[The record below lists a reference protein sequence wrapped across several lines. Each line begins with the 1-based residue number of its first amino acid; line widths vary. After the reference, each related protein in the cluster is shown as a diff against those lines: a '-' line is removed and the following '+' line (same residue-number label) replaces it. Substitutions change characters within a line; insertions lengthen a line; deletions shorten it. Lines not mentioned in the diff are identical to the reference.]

1 MIMST
6 IIDNIAETFWK
17 IIIGLVGGIFKLVNS
32 AYRIFLVLSKATIFN
47 NEDFNIITKNM
58 YEILSIVMLFAL
70 AYGILVKIVDPEN
83 SKSGVDGK
91 KILQKLVMAIVL
103 LALVPSIFSFMFGLQ
118 DAVLESNVLNSIF
131 TGTNSNGAE
140 SIENAG
146 ISMAVNSFIPFF
158 TPNVDN
164 DANPED
170 ARKEIRNKSVYGIT
184 LNNESYGCKED
195 ECTLED
201 VDNFALNT
209 GNFGFYQAFALNIH
223 EGDID
228 FQWLIALVVG
238 GFLVYAMISFCFDM
252 ALRTCK
258 LAFFEIIAPIAIF
271 CNVIPKMEDVFKK
284 WLSNTTKTFIAVFTR
299 IIVMNF
305 GVYLISII
313 CSDRINLGL
322 ENTGNWFLNLI
333 AKCFLILGIVMFM
346 RQAPKLLSD
355 LFGFGDGDMKL
366 GIKDKL
372 KEGGFFAM
380 GNAVGSLVTS
390 RGNPLA
396 FIRGAKYGFKN
407 TDMHHVGAEGTRRR
421 AFKNALENSTPGELA
436 LDRLRRMFGFES
448 SQEAADLHIENAK
461 FTIKDAD
468 GNDITLDVK
477 AIEDLQKHKDKLNTN
492 VSQIADM
499 MRKNQ
504 TAKSDNGILLASQD
518 AIKNAAISDLSKSD
532 SEIVESLSI
541 DTGYTDAQKAADLD
555 NLDELYT
562 KPGSDMSY
570 TEYEERRAAI
580 QNRQQML
587 NINGNYT
594 SLKEQLDTSYRNG
607 LLSNEQYQK
616 ASVALAK
623 KQKEMVE
630 KYVTAAATGGKY
642 KDANQVEHDVDKS
655 KKVLSSYNKFVADL
669 TSGNVA
675 HKEDGTFL
683 SKEEGEA
690 LEAQYAKGWKLVD
703 EVSKQLGNVNF
714 ELEQGLMEN
723 ERNKRVIEQQIQ
735 SIDGQLDQVAKQK
748 QAMKSED
755 SYRYKSE
762 ASKYN
767 DKYHK

>member
-1 MIMST
+1 MILT
-6 IIDNIAETFWK
+6 ILTDVAETFWK
-17 IIIGLVGGIFKLVNS
+17 IIISLVGSIFKLVNS
-32 AYRIFLVLSKATIFN
+32 AYRIFLALAEADIFEN
-47 NEDFNIITKNM
+47 AEFDIITKNM

-91 KILQKLVMAIVL
+91 KILQNLVMAIVL
-103 LALVPSIFSFMFGLQ
+103 LALIPSIFSFMFGLQ
-118 DAVLESNVLNSIF
+118 KAILESKVLNSIF
-131 TGTNSNGAE
+131 TGSSNVGAE
-140 SIENAG
+140 NIKNAG
-146 ISMAVNSFIPFF
+146 NVMAVNSFKPFF
-158 TPNVDN
+158 TPNVNN
-164 DANPED
+164 DTNPED
-170 ARKEIRNKSVYGIT
+170 ARGIIKNHTEYGVT
-184 LNNESYGCKED
+184 LDNQESYGCKYE
-195 ECTLED
+195 ECTLAE
-201 VDNFALNT
+201 VDSFAEKT
-209 GNFGFYQAFALNIH
+209 GDFGFYQAFALNIH
-223 EGDID
+223 EGEVD
-228 FQWLIALVVG
+228 FQWLIALIVG

-252 ALRTCK
+252 ALRVCK

-284 WLSNTTKTFIAVFTR
+284 WLSNTTKTFISVFTR

-313 CSDRINLGL
+313 VKNVDLGL
-322 ENTGNWFLNLI
+322 DDAGNWFLNLI

-421 AFKNALENSTPGELA
+421 QFKHALENSTPGDLMI
-436 LDRLRRMFGFES
+436 DRLRRTFGFES

-580 QNRQQML
+580 QSRQQML

>member
-1 MIMST
+1 MILT
-6 IIDNIAETFWK
+6 ILTDVAETFWK
-17 IIIGLVGGIFKLVNS
+17 IIISLVGSIFKLVNS
-32 AYRIFLVLSKATIFN
+32 AYRIFLALAEADIFEN
-47 NEDFNIITKNM
+47 AEFDIITKNM

-91 KILQKLVMAIVL
+91 KILQNLVMAIVL
-103 LALVPSIFSFMFGLQ
+103 LALIPSIFSFMFGLQ
-118 DAVLESNVLNSIF
+118 KAILESKVLNSIF
-131 TGTNSNGAE
+131 TGSSNVGAE
-140 SIENAG
+140 NIKNAG
-146 ISMAVNSFIPFF
+146 NVMAVNSFKPFF
-158 TPNVDN
+158 TPNVNN
-164 DANPED
+164 DTNPED
-170 ARKEIRNKSVYGIT
+170 ARGIIKNHTEYGVT
-184 LNNESYGCKED
+184 LNNQESYGCKYE
-195 ECTLED
+195 ECTLAE
-201 VDNFALNT
+201 VDSFAEKT
-209 GNFGFYQAFALNIH
+209 GDFGFYQAFALNIH
-223 EGDID
+223 EGEVD
-228 FQWLIALVVG
+228 FQWLIALIVG

-252 ALRTCK
+252 ALRVCK

-284 WLSNTTKTFIAVFTR
+284 WLSNTTKTFISVFTR

-313 CSDRINLGL
+313 VKNVDLGL
-322 ENTGNWFLNLI
+322 DDAGNWFLNLI

-355 LFGFGDGDMKL
+355 LFGFSDGDMKL